1 MVAVLRDTAW
11 LALLSSLILVATP
24 AQAVASVARGR
35 VTLRDQVALQAGTAD
50 TPITRVV
57 GLLKEMQATI
67 RAEMEEDEALH
78 GKLSCWCNTNEWEKT
93 NAADSSSQKI
103 EDLKA
108 TIERLTARSS
118 ELKGEIKQTEADV
131 ASNKQE
137 LAEATALRE
146 KQAAEFH
153 GSDLDSVQAIENLKA
168 ALEVLSKHHTS
179 TAAPWGQGEDSYGKQ
194 SDGWSFLSVTKSA
207 SAFFLSPSEEDT
219 VKTAVRSASAFVQ
232 ARHEDVYFPSYNSQS
247 GEIVGVL
254 KQLKEEM
261 EGDLAESQKLDH
273 QRSAAF
279 QELRSAKTTE
289 IEEGERRAERK
300 EDEKAT
306 TDNDLAEAK
315 EDLGQEEASLSE
327 SQKFLANLQ
336 KTCADADVNFDGRK
350 KARAEEST
358 AVSETIAILTQ
369 DDARDTL
376 TDTYSLL
383 QRSWQ
388 SRQRSDVRRLRSAT
402 VLRMAAARSGAPELS
417 MLATSVELDAFEKVK
432 KAIDDMISML
442 KKQQEDEVKKNDWCN
457 VEFQST
463 EMTTAKTESSKADL
477 EAKESKLESD
487 IKALETSIA
496 DAKSRIAGLQVNMQR
511 ASEDRRS
518 ENIDFQKTVSDQTIT
533 VEVLLKAL
541 DRLTKYYSEKEDA
554 SFSQVSSKQAP
565 PVPQGQY
572 SKNKG
577 AAGVMQML
585 EKLVQEAKQM
595 TADAR
600 KDEGDAQAAYEQ
612 IVADTND
619 SVASLQKEVVTQ
631 MKQKAKAKAMQIQTE
646 NDVIDTVKELE
657 GLSKYTGTLH
667 AECDFVQKNFGV
679 RQNARAEEIESLQQ
693 AKQILSGASLS

>member
-1 MVAVLRDTAW
+1 MQR
-11 LALLSSLILVATP
+11 IH
-24 AQAVASVARGR
+24 QA
-35 VTLRDQVALQAGTAD
+35 
-50 TPITRVV
+50 
-57 GLLKEMQATI
+57 K
-67 RAEMEEDEALH
+67 
-78 GKLSCWCNTNEWEKT
+78 
-93 NAADSSSQKI
+93 KI

-118 ELKGEIKQTEADV
+118 ELQGEIKQTEGDV

-146 KQAAEFH
+146 KQADEFH
-153 GSDLDSVQAIENLKA
+153 GSDLDSVQAVENLKA

-179 TAAPWGQGEDSYGKQ
+179 TAAPWGQGEDSYGKP
-194 SDGWSFLSVTKSA
+194 SDAWSFLSVTKSA
-207 SAFFLSPSEEDT
+207 SGLALSPSEEET
-219 VKTAVRSASAFVQ
+219 VKTALKSASAFVQ
-232 ARHEDVYFPSYNSQS
+232 ARHEDTYFPSYNSQS

-261 EGDLAESQKLDH
+261 EGDLAESQKLDR
-273 QRSAAF
+273 QRVAAF
-279 QELRSAKTTE
+279 EELRSAKTAE

-315 EDLGQEEASLSE
+315 EDLGQEEASLSD

-336 KTCADADVNFDGRK
+336 KTCADADVNFEARK
-350 KARAEEST
+350 KARAEESA
-358 AVSETIAILTQ
+358 AVSETISILTQ

-383 QRSWQ
+383 QRSLR
-388 SRQRSDVRRLRSAT
+388 SRQRSDFRRSRSAT
-402 VLRMAAARSGAPELS
+402 ILRKAAARSGDPGLS
-417 MLATSVELDAFEKVK
+417 MLATSVELDAFVKVK

-442 KKQQEDEVKKNDWCN
+442 KMQQEDEVKKNDWCTA
-457 VEFQST
+457 EFQST

-477 EAKESKLESD
+477 EAKEAKLESD
-487 IKALETSIA
+487 ITALVTSIA
-496 DAKSRIAGLQVNMQR
+496 DAKTRIAGLQVNLQR
-511 ASEDRRS
+511 ANEDRRS
-518 ENIDFQKTVSDQTIT
+518 ENVDFQKTVSDQTIT

-541 DRLTKYYSEKEDA
+541 DRLSKYYSEKEDA
-554 SFSQVSSKQAP
+554 SFSQVSSKRQAP
-565 PVPQGQY
+565 PVPQAEY

-577 AAGVMQML
+577 AAGVMQMI
-585 EKLVQEAKQM
+585 EKLVEEAKQL

-600 KDEGDAQAAYEQ
+600 KAESDAQAAYEQ

-619 SVASLQKEVVTQ
+619 SVAGLQKEVVTQ
-631 MKQKAKAKAMQIQTE
+631 TKQKAKAGALRIQTQ

-679 RQNARAEEIESLQQ
+679 RQSARTEEIESLQQ